1 MTRSLVAFF
10 CGLLFG
16 AGLIVAQMT
25 NPEKIIG
32 FLDVTGQ
39 WDPSLALVMLGATS
53 VFALAYR
60 LALRRGAPLFDARF
74 FLPEKTKLDKA
85 LVAGAFIFGL
95 GWGLA
100 GFCPGPAIVSG
111 SFGEPRVWAFLAAM
125 LGGVVLS
132 RLVRR
137 RVTA

>member
-1 MTRSLVAFF
+1 MTRTLIAFF

-16 AGLIVAQMT
+16 VGLIVAQMT

-32 FLDVTGQ
+32 FLDVTGR

-53 VFALAYR
+53 VFAVAYR
-60 LALRRGAPLFDARF
+60 LALCRGAPLFDAKF
-74 FLPEKTKLDKA
+74 FLPQKTRLDKA
-85 LVAGAFIFGL
+85 LVGGAIIFGL

-111 SFGEPRVWAFLAAM
+111 GFGEPRVWAFLAAM
-125 LGGVVLS
+125 LVGILLS

-137 RVTA
+137 RLTA